1 METYITGPA
10 IKRLREARGLTQ
22 AELGEKVGV
31 GSKAVSK
38 WENARGLPDVSLI
51 EPLAEALGVSVMELM
66 NGEKIRNQNVCAN
79 MLRTKICVCPVC
91 GNILCGTGSAVIS
104 CCGVTLP
111 PLEAEEADEAHR
123 PDIQQVEDELFVT
136 LDHPSHDEIPLYFLP
151 RLRYR
156 RPIPA
161 DQALPGGQCPG
172 QDPPPGQGRP
182 LSLLQP
188 SRPDEMEPTV
198 PSGGKN
204 VRKYRQN
211 LKNPQ
216 NKRRHTAP
224 FILWKIVNESAQ
236 YLRDSRDSAS
246 SRVISPALHRAMI
259 CTSLSLSL

>member
-38 WENARGLPDVSLI
+38 WENARELPDVSLI

-111 PLEAEEADEAHR
+111 PLEAEEADEDHR

-136 LDHPSHDEIPLYFLP
+136 LDHPMTKSHYISFLAYATGDQFQLIKLYPEGNAQARIRP
-151 RLRYR
+151 RGRGVLYLYCNRHGLMKWNLLSR
-156 RPIPA
+156 
-161 DQALPGGQCPG
+161 QAE
-172 QDPPPGQGRP
+172 RT
-182 LSLLQP
+182 
-188 SRPDEMEPTV
+188 SRGVT
-198 PSGGKN
+198 
-204 VRKYRQN
+204 Q
-211 LKNPQ
+211 
-216 NKRRHTAP
+216 
-224 FILWKIVNESAQ
+224 I
-236 YLRDSRDSAS
+236 
-246 SRVISPALHRAMI
+246 
-259 CTSLSLSL
+259 